1 MYMYLSYGICK
12 NLRNKAGLYLL
23 CHAIVCLI
31 PYLHSFSH
39 VSAEFLWVQLSANSS
54 LEWIWQAELPQSS
67 GEGEFPQS
75 AAFHSWKTKFLC
87 CVHVPSCKLPCQR
100 RVWLCIHPVNSTVP
114 LWAKCCTSSN
124 PRSTVICYPWSQL
137 ALILC
142 NNHLSDAFMTW
153 KCSNLGAVWNALQF
167 FNTEPILKVIFLK
180 AYLT

>member
-1 MYMYLSYGICK
+1 MSIIIAYVQNVNNGMRNVLLKYWLETFKNILRPIYMYLSYGICK

-67 GEGEFPQS
+67 WEGEFPQS

-87 CVHVPSCKLPCQR
+87 CV
-100 RVWLCIHPVNSTVP
+100 RVLSSPVRGECGYASILSTQQSLCEPNV
-114 LWAKCCTSSN
+114 
-124 PRSTVICYPWSQL
+124 
-137 ALILC
+137 ALHQIL
-142 NNHLSDAFMTW
+142 
-153 KCSNLGAVWNALQF
+153 GPQ
-167 FNTEPILKVIFLK
+167 
-180 AYLT
+180 